1 MGSTAKA
8 ILGGVGTLF
17 LPKGPKPP
25 SPPPTPPS
33 LSSSLANNQQK
44 IAAGAAG
51 QLGGTYLTSDQSG
64 AVKTTGGKT
73 LLGQ

>member
-17 LPKGPKPP
+17 LPKPPKPP
-25 SPPPTPPS
+25 PPPPSAPS
-33 LSSSLANNQQK
+33 LSASLSGNQQK
-44 IAAGAAG
+44 AAAAATG
-51 QLGGTYLTSDQSG
+51 QLGGTYLTSGQSG
-64 AVKTTGGKT
+64 APKTPGGKS